1 MVRNQKELRLNDDK
15 KPLISFV
22 LAGRNDN
29 YGGDF
34 KLRLQ
39 RCISSLFNQ
48 LNAYNVSSEIIF
60 VNYNPLPDSEISVFI
75 AWPKSNEFITV
86 KIITVST
93 ELHEDFVKINEV
105 KNVPVLEYPAKNAGI
120 RRAKGT
126 FILSMNPDIILDDA
140 FFLDIPNLKKE
151 CYYRCNRFDFELNE
165 EGLESDALITYAQK
179 HICKIWVKA
188 ISKEIKVGSFS
199 RCKFY
204 LILLQQ
210 KMEILRYNFIKSFNF
225 IWSIKL
231 HAKAEYKFHCNVS
244 GDFMLMHNDHWQQLM
259 AYKEN
264 AFLALHIDALMIVQA
279 ATLGL
284 KERTFSY
291 PIYHQEHTRRY
302 NAEKENK
309 DFREAYLLFQRD
321 AQRMIKEKKPILF
334 NTKNWGFV
342 NSKLEEILL

>member
-1 MVRNQKELRLNDDK
+1 MVRNQKESRLDVDK
-15 KPLISFV
+15 NPLISFV
-22 LAGRNDN
+22 IAGRNDN

-48 LNAYNVSSEIIF
+48 LDAYDINSEIIF
-60 VNYNPLPDSEISVFI
+60 VNYNPLPGSEIIDFI
-75 AWPKSNEFITV
+75 SWPKSNEFIAV
-86 KIITVST
+86 KIITVAP
-93 ELHEDFVKINEV
+93 ELHEQFVENNDV

-151 CYYRCNRFDFELNE
+151 RYYRCNRFDFKLE
-165 EGLESDALITYAQK
+165 ENDFQSDTIVSYAKK

-188 ISKEIKVGSFS
+188 ISKEIAVGSFS
-199 RCKFY
+199 TYKFY

-210 KMEILRYNFIKSFNF
+210 KIEIYSLTFSFL
-225 IWSIKL
+225 SKL
-231 HAKAEYKFHCNVS
+231 NLDPKAEYKFHCNVS
-244 GDFMLMHNDHWQQLM
+244 GDFMLMHNEHWQQLM

-264 AFLALHIDALMIVQA
+264 AFLALHIDALMVVQA

-284 KERTFSY
+284 KEHVFSY

-302 NAEKENK
+302 NADKENR
-309 DFREAYLLFQRD
+309 DFRDAYLIFQND
-321 AQRMIKEKKPILF
+321 AQRMIKEKKPMLF
-334 NTKNWGFV
+334 NTQNWGFV